1 MNEFSYLAYFSRTY
15 TIKSPEIRHTCGLNG
30 SIVCKG
36 GETLLDLRVTLRE
49 AVLCV
54 TPSLCPCWQKGEV

>member
-1 MNEFSYLAYFSRTY
+1 MSTHVPGIQSFFSFLHHFVLAKLATS
-15 TIKSPEIRHTCGLNG
+15 
-30 SIVCKG
+30 
-36 GETLLDLRVTLRE
+36 GETLLDLRVTLPE